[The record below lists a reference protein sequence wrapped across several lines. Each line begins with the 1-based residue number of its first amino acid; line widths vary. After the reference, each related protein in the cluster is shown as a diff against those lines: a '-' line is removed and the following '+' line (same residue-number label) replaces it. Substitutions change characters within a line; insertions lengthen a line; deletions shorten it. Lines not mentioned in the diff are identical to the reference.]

1 MRRVALLI
9 CALPL
14 GALLAGWL
22 LEKEQCVMW
31 GIGND
36 VNIFSWQLTSKLVD
50 NCSERRVVNF
60 HCSVDKSCAGERQ
73 DPAQDAKQSCQIFG
87 L

>member
-1 MRRVALLI
+1 MRMPALLI

-60 HCSVDKSCAGERQ
+60 HCSVDKSCVCGGKA
-73 DPAQDAKQSCQIFG
+73 AQDAKQSCPIFG